1 MKKILLA
8 LAVLAVAAATSFAG
22 VGINWTTDYGV
33 YDHNALDLG
42 GTDEADSLLS
52 DYAVTWQL
60 IYAGADNTADAPG
73 TSLGG
78 AGIADDYVTGDD
90 VVWGSRVITGVG
102 VAAGDGTTWDTWLL
116 NTGGSVDYQ
125 DLAWNTAGFIYQRIY
140 ENPVQA
146 NAWYF
151 QTDLVAIDTSFTG
164 GTSSPMNFYVDGG
177 AGIQPDTQVPAAP
190 VPEPATMALLGLGAL
205 TMAIRRRRS

>member
-8 LAVLAVAAATSFAG
+8 LAVLAVATASAFAG
-22 VGINWTTDYGV
+22 VGIAWTTAYGV

-42 GTDEADSLLS
+42 GTDEADSILS

-60 IYAGADNTADAPG
+60 IYAGIDNTADAPG

-78 AGIADDYVTGDD
+78 AGIADDYVTDDD

-102 VAAGDGTTWDTWLL
+102 NPAGDGTTWDTWLL
-116 NTGGSVDYQ
+116 NTGGNVVYE
-125 DLAWNTAGFIYQRIY
+125 DLAWNTAGYVYQRIY

-151 QTDLVAIDTSFTG
+151 QTDLVAINTSYTG
-164 GTSSPMNFYVDGG
+164 GGQTADDFPVDGG
-177 AGIQPDTQVPAAP
+177 VGIQPNAQVPAAP

-205 TMAIRRRRS
+205 TLAIRRRRA

>member
-8 LAVLAVAAATSFAG
+8 LAVLAVATATSFAG
-22 VGINWTTDYGV
+22 VGINWTTGYGV
-33 YDHNALDLG
+33 YDHNAVDLSG
-42 GTDEADSLLS
+42 ATGAIGDN
-52 DYAVTWQL
+52 YAVTWQL
-60 IYAGADNTADAPG
+60 IYAGVNNLADAPSS
-73 TSLGG
+73 SLGG

-90 VVWGSRVITGVG
+90 VVWGSRVIPLGG
-102 VAAGDGTTWDTWLL
+102 GAAGDGTSWDNWMIAQSGDTL
-116 NTGGSVDYQ
+116 YQ
-125 DLAWNTAGFIYQRIY
+125 DLAWNTAGYVYQRVF

-151 QTDLVAIDTSFTG
+151 QTDLVALDTGYTG
-164 GTSSPMNFYVDGG
+164 GTSSPVDFTVDGG
-177 AGIQPDTQVPAAP
+177 VAIQPNQQVSGAP